1 MSYDNDKLPNLLEG
15 LVPDHSDSEETLVGS
30 EQHDFPEQFNLSDL
44 ERLILVPHW
53 SGFNIPLQQAPMDPA
68 LISSRSKTHP
78 QELPAQALESQL
90 DVKTADQRKHVFGH
104 HGQIKP
110 EWQTIMNAVIGIRG
124 DR

>member
-78 QELPAQALESQL
+78 QELPAQAVLMSRGSSNRL
-90 DVKTADQRKHVFGH
+90 DH
-104 HGQIKP
+104 HRHP
-110 EWQTIMNAVIGIRG
+110 PVTTRTHSLSLS
-124 DR
+124 